1 MQKQI
6 TQFKSVINEI
16 ESIFHFDAACPIEV
30 AKLALMDC
38 LKWVGQIEDMQKQVI
53 AQKEAEDKAK
63 AEAEAAAIAPVEET
77 PEQAV

>member
-16 ESIFHFDAACPIEV
+16 ESIFHFDATCPIDI

-38 LKWVGQIEDMQKQVI
+38 LKWIGQIEDMQKQAL
-53 AQKEAEDKAK
+53 AQKEAEEKAK
-63 AEAEAAAIAPVEET
+63 ANSEAIIESTSEP
-77 PEQAV
+77 AV